1 MRVMLPLLL
10 AFVFATAHAQE
21 FNLGA
26 LTIYERW
33 ARPTPPGA
41 ATGAG
46 YMVLTNTGDDADRL
60 VGASSEVCDRVELH
74 THLMDNGVMRMRQ
87 VPSVELPPG
96 ESVAIA
102 PGGLHLMLIG
112 LKSPLEEG
120 MSFPLTLMFEGGGSI
135 TVNVVVR
142 HPEN

>member
-21 FNLGA
+21 FTLGD
-26 LTIYERW
+26 LTIDEPW
-33 ARPTPPGA
+33 ARPTPHGA
-41 ATGAG
+41 VTGAG

-120 MSFPLTLMFEGGGSI
+120 MSFPLTLMFEGGGST